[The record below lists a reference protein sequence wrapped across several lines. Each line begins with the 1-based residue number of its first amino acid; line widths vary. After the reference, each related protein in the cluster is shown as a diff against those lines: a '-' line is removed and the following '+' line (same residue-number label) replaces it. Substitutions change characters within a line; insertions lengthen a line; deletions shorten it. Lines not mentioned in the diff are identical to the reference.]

1 MQTAR
6 NRVYCAGQSVDVLA
20 PAPRLCGMNGLK
32 SWLKNRWCCFNA
44 QAGAGTTKQLTLGSR
59 CDRQCKGN
67 QRRSGS
73 VWSKR
78 MINVLIVV
86 LRAVVAVSNAVIAV
100 LELIRQF
107 FD

>member
-1 MQTAR
+1 M
-6 NRVYCAGQSVDVLA
+6 
-20 PAPRLCGMNGLK
+20 
-32 SWLKNRWCCFNA
+32 
-44 QAGAGTTKQLTLGSR
+44 TLGSR

-86 LRAVVAVSNAVIAV
+86 LRAVVAVSNAVIAI
-100 LELIRQF
+100 LELIREF
-107 FD
+107 VD

>member
-1 MQTAR
+1 MPWQEWER
-6 NRVYCAGQSVDVLA
+6 
-20 PAPRLCGMNGLK
+20 P
-32 SWLKNRWCCFNA
+32 
-44 QAGAGTTKQLTLGSR
+44 KQLTLGNR

-67 QRRSGS
+67 RRCSCS

-86 LRAVVAVSNAVIAV
+86 LRAVMAVSKAVIAV

-107 FD
+107 ID

>member
-1 MQTAR
+1 M
-6 NRVYCAGQSVDVLA
+6 
-20 PAPRLCGMNGLK
+20 PRLE
-32 SWLKNRWCCFNA
+32 WE
-44 QAGAGTTKQLTLGSR
+44 QPKQLTLDSR

-67 QRRSGS
+67 QRCSCS

-100 LELIRQF
+100 LELIRQY